1 MKFAFYTL
9 GCKTNQY
16 ETQAME
22 QLLRDRGH
30 EIGSFEEACD
40 GYIINTC
47 SVTAVADKKNRA
59 VVRRCRREHPEAV
72 IAVGGCYVQH
82 DPQALRDLG
91 VDVLGGS
98 GGRVRFIEMLLEAA
112 ADRCHREELDDALRR
127 REFEVLPAGGLEKRT
142 RAMVKVQDGCR
153 NFCTYCII
161 PYTRGP
167 VRSAPLELAVDQC
180 RTLAQ
185 QGYREIVVTGIEI
198 ASWGVDLPG
207 KPGPE
212 VLIDAIC
219 RAVPDCR
226 VRLGSLEPRII
237 TQTFCDVLV
246 KLPNLCPQFHLSMQ
260 SGSDTVLSRMKRKY
274 DTARY
279 LESVELLKNAFPG
292 CAITTDMI
300 VAFPGETEEEF
311 EESLA
316 FIRRCGFADMHI
328 FPYSRRPGTPADKM
342 PGQHPNAVKEAR
354 SKAAIAVAEDMSRTY
369 RESLLGTV
377 HEVLFEEPE
386 GEYFTGHCP
395 NYVKVYVKGE
405 NLHNEVRKVHL
416 TAPYKDGMLGIV
428 EEQLEVLDEE
438 GKPTGKTVS
447 RKEAH
452 EKGILHGAAHTY
464 LYRKCGDVVE
474 VLLQRR
480 SHNKDSFPDCLDIS
494 SAGHMEAGMGFEE
507 TAIKELGEE
516 LGLTVEK
523 GILTRAF
530 RRRCSN
536 VSQQHGKTFND
547 QEINEIFLLR
557 MDDLTAVKLQE
568 EEVSEVLWL
577 PMDTIT
583 TRLEQN
589 DRELCIDKEEFREVA
604 KAIKAQFATRHHH
617 KSTTGR

>member
-22 QLLRDRGH
+22 QLLREQGH
-30 EIGSFEEACD
+30 EIGSFAEPCD

-98 GGRVRFIEMLLEAA
+98 GGRAEFIRLLLEAVD
-112 ADRCHREELDDALRR
+112 DRVHRESLDDALHRR
-127 REFEVLPAGGLEKRT
+127 TFEVLPAGGLEKRT

-180 RTLAQ
+180 RELAL

-207 KPGPE
+207 KPGAE

-219 RAVPDCR
+219 RAVPQCR

-237 TQTFCDVLV
+237 TEHFCNVLAQ
-246 KLPNLCPQFHLSMQ
+246 LPNLCPQFHLSMQ
-260 SGSDTVLSRMKRKY
+260 SGCDTVLARMKRKY

-279 LESVELLKNAFPG
+279 FESVALLNRFFPG

-300 VAFPGETEEEF
+300 VAFPGETGEEF

-316 FIRRCGFADMHI
+316 FIKRCGFAAMHI

-354 SKAAIAVAEDMSRTY
+354 SKAAIAVAAEMSRAY
-369 RESLLGTV
+369 RENLLNTV
-377 HEVLFEEPE
+377 QEVLFEEPE

-395 NYVKVYVKGE
+395 NYVKVYVKAEG
-405 NLHNEVRKVHL
+405 LHNQVKKVRL
-416 TAPYKDGMLGIV
+416 TALYQDGLWGN
-428 EEQLEVLDEE
+428 LE
-438 GKPTGKTVS
+438 
-447 RKEAH
+447 R
-452 EKGILHGAAHTY
+452 
-464 LYRKCGDVVE
+464 
-474 VLLQRR
+474 
-480 SHNKDSFPDCLDIS
+480 
-494 SAGHMEAGMGFEE
+494 
-507 TAIKELGEE
+507 
-516 LGLTVEK
+516 
-523 GILTRAF
+523 
-530 RRRCSN
+530 
-536 VSQQHGKTFND
+536 
-547 QEINEIFLLR
+547 
-557 MDDLTAVKLQE
+557 
-568 EEVSEVLWL
+568 
-577 PMDTIT
+577 
-583 TRLEQN
+583 
-589 DRELCIDKEEFREVA
+589 
-604 KAIKAQFATRHHH
+604 
-617 KSTTGR
+617 